1 MSHLAPWLLALGMVM
16 SVSTQLRLSTIPV
29 GPGELL
35 LFAWVSV
42 TLFERRCWPT
52 PSARALLVVGISGS
66 ALLLSG
72 YLFSSY
78 PPGAV
83 RPSPAHDSA
92 AYLFCWLLALNYAT
106 LRNTGSELVTQRLF
120 CAFFV
125 SAALALLL
133 GVMLSDTTGVNAI
146 YGGWRWQHLS
156 ENPNQFALMVL
167 PLPLLAI
174 HHLRTQPNGAAS
186 LLFGTT
192 GLLALVLGWSS
203 RSDAL
208 AVAWVMGGGLVGLR
222 SLKTLVGRNAVPR
235 RPTSRNSRNA
245 AILLGLM
252 VFGSAWQ
259 VRPVV
264 EELNSMSLT
273 SVFLVGSEGNA
284 DASTASSIPAPA
296 THATPHS
303 LRPGH
308 GDGSDGNDGTGTG
321 VTASV
326 LTSPPHKPP
335 DADHNQGSVRSSL
348 WYHAIAAIRRSPI
361 VGFGPGAHS
370 GFQGPFGGEE
380 AHNTLLDWT
389 TQTGVLGLLILALY
403 LGWIFYTVA
412 HYGNRPL
419 TGMLLGLALFSI
431 FHLTLRQPLFWLLP
445 LLAVELAKAKQRLPG
460 GQELAIRL

>member
-1 MSHLAPWLLALGMVM
+1 MPHLAPWLLALGMVM
-16 SVSTQLRLSTIPV
+16 SVSTQLRLSTIPI

-42 TLFERRCWPT
+42 TLFERRCWST

-106 LRNTGSELVTQRLF
+106 LRNTGSKFLIQRLF
-120 CAFFV
+120 FAFLV

-133 GVMLSDTTGVNAI
+133 GIVFSDATGVNAI

-167 PLPLLAI
+167 PLPFLAI
-174 HHLRTQPNGAAS
+174 HYLRERPDGAAS
-186 LLFGTT
+186 LLFATT
-192 GLLALVLGWSS
+192 GLLALALGWSS

-208 AVAWVMGGGLVGLR
+208 AVAWIVGGGLVGAC
-222 SLKTLVGRNAVPR
+222 SLKTLVHTRGSVRRSVASRHSWIAAV
-235 RPTSRNSRNA
+235 
-245 AILLGLM
+245 LLGLM
-252 VFGSAWQ
+252 VFGSTWQ
-259 VRPVV
+259 LRQAV
-264 EELNSMSLT
+264 EDVNSART
-273 SVFLVGSEGNA
+273 SPA
-284 DASTASSIPAPA
+284 QTA
-296 THATPHS
+296 
-303 LRPGH
+303 LRSPTPGH
-308 GDGSDGNDGTGTG
+308 NQ
-321 VTASV
+321 ASV
-326 LTSPPHKPP
+326 RY
-335 DADHNQGSVRSSL
+335 AL
-348 WYHAIAAIRRSPI
+348 WSHALSAVRRSPSI
-361 VGFGPGAHS
+361 GFGPGAHS

-380 AHNTLLDWT
+380 AHNTLVDWA
-389 TQTGVLGLLILALY
+389 TQSGLLGLSILLSY
-403 LGWIFYTVA
+403 LGWIFYMVA
-412 HYGNRPL
+412 RSGSRSL